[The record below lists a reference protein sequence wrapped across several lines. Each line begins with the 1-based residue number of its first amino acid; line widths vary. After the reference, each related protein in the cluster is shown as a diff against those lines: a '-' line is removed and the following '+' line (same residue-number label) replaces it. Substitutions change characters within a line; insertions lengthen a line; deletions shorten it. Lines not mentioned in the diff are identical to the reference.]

1 MNDIFNGKKRNPK
14 QSVPNQ
20 ISREWSV
27 THSYYFTFLRWLWSD
42 WYCKMPKE
50 DEPVSFTDTNA
61 ETAAGNNKATGSAMM
76 DLISGLQKKQEADR
90 ATGGGSS
97 TSASTSSG
105 KRKKKKKKSKY
116 KRKRRKDRYESQNY
130 LLRIEGVLC
139 CASLVVAF
147 IFVVALF
154 IVFLICGIWSKF
166 DFSATTESVKE

>member
-1 MNDIFNGKKRNPK
+1 MGK
-14 QSVPNQ
+14 
-20 ISREWSV
+20 
-27 THSYYFTFLRWLWSD
+27 
-42 WYCKMPKE
+42 PKE

-76 DLISGLQKKQEADR
+76 DLITGLQKKQEAER
-90 ATGGGSS
+90 EAGGGSS
-97 TSASTSSG
+97 TSASTSTS
-105 KRKKKKKKSKY
+105 RKKKKKKKKTKY